1 MNILQHAYR
10 KLSLHDYRV
19 RAHYGFLAQ
28 GGSLSEESMF
38 MNMGF
43 WKDAPAT
50 LDEAARALV
59 RLVAQ
64 TARLGPGDRLL
75 DVGCGFGDQDLL
87 WMEEFGPAR
96 IDAVNISESQL
107 KVVQGRVLERGLGE
121 RINLWAASAT
131 ELPFEDGTFDKVVCV
146 EAAHHFNTREAF
158 FRQAF
163 RVLKPGGRVVLAD
176 ILPMAG
182 QKVGAFERQN
192 MHIKGE
198 NMYTRDVYARK
209 LAAEGFGAVEVQSI
223 REHVCPPYSSFLLRR
238 VGEGAM
244 AERMNPVVRWAAR
257 AYLKRFGTFE
267 NLDFV
272 IASAERP
279 AHAAARSAS

>member
-1 MNILQHAYR
+1 MSILQHAYR

-28 GGSLSEESMF
+28 GGSLSEKSMF
-38 MNMGF
+38 MNMGY
-43 WKDAPAT
+43 WKDAPST

-64 TARLGPGDRLL
+64 TAQLGADDRLL

-87 WMEEFGPAR
+87 WMEEFGPKR
-96 IDAVNISESQL
+96 IDAVNISASQL
-107 KVVQGRVLERGLGE
+107 KVVQERVLERGLGE
-121 RINLWAASAT
+121 RIGLWAASAT
-131 ELPFEDGTFDKVVCV
+131 DLPFEDRTFDKVVCV

-163 RVLKPGGRVVLAD
+163 RVLKPGGRLVLAD
-176 ILPMAG
+176 ILPRPG

-192 MHIKGE
+192 MYIKEE
-198 NMYTRDVYARK
+198 NMYTRDVYAEK
-209 LAAEGFGAVEVQSI
+209 LAQAGFCSAEVQSI
-223 REHVCPPYSSFLLRR
+223 REHVCSPYSSFLLRR
-238 VGEGAM
+238 VGEGEVAQ
-244 AERMNPVVRWAAR
+244 RMNPLLRWAAR

-272 IASAERP
+272 IASAARP
-279 AHAAARSAS
+279 VDGPRSVP